1 MAGASAD
8 GALDVMDTR
17 SRMPV
22 ILASARD
29 YGRWLVPRDAAR
41 LPLDLLRP
49 LPAEETE
56 PRTVSCRVGN
66 VLNNGPGLVE
76 LSLQ

>member
-1 MAGASAD
+1 MVLLMSWIPAVECR
-8 GALDVMDTR
+8 LFLH
-17 SRMPV
+17 P
-22 ILASARD
+22 RD

-56 PRTVSCRVGN
+56 PRTVSSRVGN
-66 VLNNGPGLVE
+66 VLNNGSGLVE